1 MKTYDDIERQEL
13 LRKAYK
19 LGDEVGSLN
28 KAGQLMKVSSAI
40 LSGLKSGAYKGNHDK
55 QYAIIEAYFEADEAA
70 KDVYHHGE
78 YVPTSISE
86 DIYEIIRNCHAKGG
100 LAVAAGDA
108 GVGKTQA
115 AKKYAADNPNMAIYL
130 SMNPCIKNIKA
141 VLKALALRLNV
152 TERTVD
158 ELWLGIAQKLRNNTV
173 LIFDEAQH
181 LPIKT
186 IEMLRAFADYFA
198 DNGQTLGI
206 VFIGNLE
213 TVSNFSGGKRAEF
226 AQIANRTKQKRLYT
240 VKNIKRS
247 DITKL
252 FPELAEQEKEI
263 EFLYAIAQS
272 RQALRGAVNLFANA
286 YDNENISYNGLVAMA
301 KHMEMDI

>member
-115 AKKYAADNPNMAIYL
+115 AKKYAADNPNMAIYCK
-130 SMNPCIKNIKA
+130 S
-141 VLKALALRLNV
+141 KALINV
-152 TERTVD
+152 EDASCDDIEVTLTAR
-158 ELWLGIAQKLRNNTV
+158 GMKLTTCV
-173 LIFDEAQH
+173 ITDEAV
-181 LPIKT
+181 I
-186 IEMLRAFADYFA
+186 I
-198 DNGQTLGI
+198 
-206 VFIGNLE
+206 
-213 TVSNFSGGKRAEF
+213 
-226 AQIANRTKQKRLYT
+226 
-240 VKNIKRS
+240 
-247 DITKL
+247 
-252 FPELAEQEKEI
+252 
-263 EFLYAIAQS
+263 
-272 RQALRGAVNLFANA
+272 
-286 YDNENISYNGLVAMA
+286 
-301 KHMEMDI
+301 